1 MEEKQ
6 NSILMYQTEDGLT
19 KIEVTLQEE
28 NIWLTQAQMAEL
40 FQSSRTNIVEH
51 IKHIYEENELE
62 EKSTCQYFRQVRTE
76 GFRQVAR
83 TIPYYNLDMIISVGY
98 RVKSIRATQFRIWA
112 NKVLKEYLIKGFAL
126 NDEKLA
132 NANNTL
138 YFKELLQR
146 IRAIRAS
153 EKMFYLQL
161 LEIFATSIDYN
172 PNSTIAKDF
181 FSRTQNKLHW
191 AVHGHTAAELIY
203 ERANAELPYMG
214 LQTFKG
220 TSPTKQDARIAK
232 NYLKEKEIA
241 LLDRLV
247 SAYLDLAEIKAMR
260 QEQMTMHD
268 WQKALDTFLTMS
280 DMDILQ
286 HAGKVSALEAKNKAD
301 REFNKYQ
308 NMQEQQLTQTEKDL
322 LAYLK
327 KNKE

>member
-40 FQSSRTNIVEH
+40 FDKSKKTINEH
-51 IKHIYEENELE
+51 IQNIFNEGELD
-62 EKSTCQYFRQVRTE
+62 KNSVVRNFRITAQDGKQYQTFC
-76 GFRQVAR
+76 
-83 TIPYYNLDMIISVGY
+83 YNLDVIISVGY
-98 RVKSIRATQFRIWA
+98 RVKSIRGTQFRIWA
-112 NKVLKEYLIKGFAL
+112 NKILKEYLIKGFAL
-126 NDEKLA
+126 NDEKLE
-132 NANNTL
+132 NANNTM

-172 PNSTIAKDF
+172 PSSPIAKDF

-220 TSPTKQDARIAK
+220 TAPTKQDARIAK

-286 HAGKVSALEAKNKAD
+286 HAGKVSALEAQNKAD